1 MSQSVF
7 LRFLILLLSA
17 TVSAW
22 GVICMVKATSAWF
35 SAKTALLAGWLF
47 ALYPES
53 LLLGSSQMREA
64 IVIPATAIAFYGLT
78 EIQAKK
84 KPGWLWLVGSAL
96 IIFPIQPL
104 AGFVS
109 FAVLLGIWILDPG
122 TMQASRKRQT
132 ILVIF
137 LLFAI
142 LIIVMLVVSSILT
155 SLPSLQGGRLLTA
168 FLAWFQSNFNFQSY
182 LTERSSGMVQ
192 SLLDSLGEQWRWLIV
207 LVYGIAQPVLPAIVG
222 DPSAAWIM
230 RIIGFLRAAGWYTLA
245 LFLVYGTLGAFRS
258 REETRRLQL
267 IWIGII
273 SWAWI
278 MVAALNAGA
287 DQWDNPRYRV
297 ILLLWQVILA
307 AWAWQWAR
315 QRRDA
320 WLWRWLAVEAVFVGM
335 FTEWYLSRYYPG
347 FLHLDIKTMTLI
359 TLAISFAILVGGAIW
374 DKKHADQTHSTDN
387 RL

>member
-1 MSQSVF
+1 
-7 LRFLILLLSA
+7 L
-17 TVSAW
+17 
-22 GVICMVKATSAWF
+22 VKATSAWF
-35 SAKTALLAGWLF
+35 SDKTALLAGWLF

-78 EIQAKK
+78 EIQSKR

-109 FAVLLGIWILDPG
+109 FAILLGIWILDPG

-137 LLFAI
+137 LLPYCSSSCCWSTPSPACRHCREE
-142 LIIVMLVVSSILT
+142 IIDRLRLVPSI
-155 SLPSLQGGRLLTA
+155 
-168 FLAWFQSNFNFQSY
+168 NFQVV
-182 LTERSSGMVQ
+182 TERSSGMVQ

-245 LFLVYGTLGAFRS
+245 LFLVYGTLGAFHS
-258 REETRRLQL
+258 REVARRLQL
-267 IWIGII
+267 IWIGVI
-273 SWAWI
+273 SWA
-278 MVAALNAGA
+278 
-287 DQWDNPRYRV
+287 
-297 ILLLWQVILA
+297 
-307 AWAWQWAR
+307 
-315 QRRDA
+315 
-320 WLWRWLAVEAVFVGM
+320 
-335 FTEWYLSRYYPG
+335 
-347 FLHLDIKTMTLI
+347 
-359 TLAISFAILVGGAIW
+359 
-374 DKKHADQTHSTDN
+374 
-387 RL
+387 